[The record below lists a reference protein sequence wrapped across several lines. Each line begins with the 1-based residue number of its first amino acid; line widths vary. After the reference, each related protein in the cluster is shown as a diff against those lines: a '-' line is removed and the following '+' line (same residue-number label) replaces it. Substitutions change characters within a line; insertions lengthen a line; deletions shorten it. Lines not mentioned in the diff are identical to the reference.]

1 MVGLTAD
8 SYNSGDS
15 YEDFFFFTSVILL
28 IVSAILA
35 VAAFVGIMGDAVFV
49 KKSVSISSHL
59 CLIVLLLYI
68 YCMCFAFECKKYFNN
83 NNMLWLISQGFWLS
97 CDRRTGSSR
106 GWSSDDYQ
114 RHSLRKQIRGYWE
127 VCWETCGWGKFHSH
141 LCIQCEGYWSC
152 PWPLIYQTIS
162 LISQTDSWNTKRP
175 HLLFPGME
183 LMQRLDTNTTDKDNF

>member
-83 NNMLWLISQGFWLS
+83 NNML
-97 CDRRTGSSR
+97 
-106 GWSSDDYQ
+106 
-114 RHSLRKQIRGYWE
+114 
-127 VCWETCGWGKFHSH
+127 
-141 LCIQCEGYWSC
+141 
-152 PWPLIYQTIS
+152 
-162 LISQTDSWNTKRP
+162 
-175 HLLFPGME
+175 
-183 LMQRLDTNTTDKDNF
+183 